1 MQEIIIDKL
10 NNIQIDSNVKFQI
23 LNDKINNLQ
32 KENEILNNKLNE
44 TVYKLAKLEDKLED
58 KIDKIIDKLNVVS
71 KNTDKMD
78 SHIDFVDGVYSKVQR
93 PFHTLMNLV
102 SCKLLFGK
110 NNSVNLIPDR
120 KLT

>member
-1 MQEIIIDKL
+1 MQENTIIIEKL
-10 NNIQIDSNVKFQI
+10 NNIQKDSNLKFQI

-32 KENEILNNKLNE
+32 KKNEILNNKLNE
-44 TVYKLAKLEDKLED
+44 TVDKLNKLEYKL
-58 KIDKIIDKLNVVS
+58 DKIINKLNDVS

-110 NNSVNLIPDR
+110 NNSVNLISDR

>member
-10 NNIQIDSNVKFQI
+10 NNIQKEKFQ
-23 LNDKINNLQ
+23 
-32 KENEILNNKLNE
+32 ILNNKLNE
-44 TVYKLAKLEDKLED
+44 TEDKLAKLEDKL
-58 KIDKIIDKLNVVS
+58 DKIIDKLNYVS

-110 NNSVNLIPDR
+110 SNSVNLIPDR
-120 KLT
+120 S

>member
-10 NNIQIDSNVKFQI
+10 NNIQKEKFQ
-23 LNDKINNLQ
+23 
-32 KENEILNNKLNE
+32 ILNNKLNE
-44 TVYKLAKLEDKLED
+44 TEDKLAKLEDKL
-58 KIDKIIDKLNVVS
+58 DKIIDKLNYVS
-71 KNTDKMD
+71 KNADKMD

-110 NNSVNLIPDR
+110 SNSVNLIPDR
-120 KLT
+120 S

>member
-10 NNIQIDSNVKFQI
+10 NNIQKEKFQ
-23 LNDKINNLQ
+23 
-32 KENEILNNKLNE
+32 ILNNKLNE
-44 TVYKLAKLEDKLED
+44 TEDKLAKLEDKL
-58 KIDKIIDKLNVVS
+58 DKIIDKLNYVS
-71 KNTDKMD
+71 KDTDKMD

-110 NNSVNLIPDR
+110 SNSVNLIPDR
-120 KLT
+120 S